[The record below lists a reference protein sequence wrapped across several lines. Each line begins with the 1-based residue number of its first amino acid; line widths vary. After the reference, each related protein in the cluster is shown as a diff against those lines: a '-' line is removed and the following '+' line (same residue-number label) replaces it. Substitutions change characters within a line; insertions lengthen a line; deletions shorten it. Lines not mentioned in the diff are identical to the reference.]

1 MEIPLKAS
9 RIHSKTQIPGEITR
23 RPPLHMLE
31 NLQQFTERKG
41 TCVGSFWRPPLAD
54 LTAFSSCTQFYLQL
68 AEGPGNLTRFIPS
81 TQALI
86 QILEYVLKRQS

>member
-1 MEIPLKAS
+1 MKLLGVRRYICWKIYSNSQSEKALVWEAF
-9 RIHSKTQIPGEITR
+9 G
-23 RPPLHMLE
+23 
-31 NLQQFTERKG
+31 G
-41 TCVGSFWRPPLAD
+41 PPLAD